1 MFEKLKK
8 AFSDIV
14 SDIGKKEISK
24 KDLENTLLDLEIGL
38 LESDV
43 AQEVITDIT
52 NNIKTKLLGVTLE
65 KGNTADEIIQLHL
78 RESIYEIISKSGSLD
93 LVEVIKAKKEQ
104 KNPFVVVFLGINGTG
119 KTTTVAKIANLLRK
133 NDISVVLAA
142 ADTHRAG
149 AIEQLQEH
157 AKRLSLKM
165 IHQRYGA
172 DPSAVARDAVEYGKK
187 HRVDAILIDTAG
199 RMQTAKNLMDE
210 INKIVQVVKPDMKIF
225 VGDSLAGND
234 AIFQATEFYSYTKFD
249 GAILTKTDSDSKGGS
264 ILSISYLTSKPIM
277 YLGIG
282 QNYDD
287 IIPFNIDQFI
297 ESLFNFSLSP
307 EIINNNPNRST
318 NLQTDNKTTKLP
330 SENTSKVLN
339 QEISS
344 KIIQE
349 SSFDNNLSKEKSTIS
364 STTEIVAN
372 EKIHDKENQYGEE
385 EDYIKISK
393 SNIDTGFESDSTK
406 TKRHSPTLDDS
417 KQESSEEKRQSDD
430 KINLE
435 SSTENKDK
443 KNEKKGFFSFFGKKS
458 KIKGKSEEK
467 SKSENEDL
475 KKGSKDEANVKG
487 DVEKEED
494 VVYLTDDD
502 LDDILKE

>member
-52 NNIKTKLLGVTLE
+52 NNIKTKLLGMILE
-65 KGNTADEIIQLHL
+65 KGDRVDEIIQLHL
-78 RESIYEIISKSGSLD
+78 RQSIYEIISKSGSLD

-104 KNPFVVVFLGINGTG
+104 KNPFVLVFLGINGTG

-187 HRVDAILIDTAG
+187 HRVDAVLIDTAG

-307 EIINNNPNRST
+307 EITNNNPNRST
-318 NLQTDNKTTKLP
+318 NLQTENKTSKLP
-330 SENTSKVLN
+330 YANTAKVLN
-339 QEISS
+339 QELSS
-344 KIIQE
+344 KKIQE
-349 SSFDNNLSKEKSTIS
+349 SSFENNLSTEKATNS
-364 STTEIVAN
+364 STTEIATN
-372 EKIHDKENQYGEE
+372 EKIHDNEKQYNEE
-385 EDYIKISK
+385 EDYTKISK
-393 SNIDTGFESDSTK
+393 SKIDAEFESDSTK
-406 TKRHSPTLDDS
+406 TKLSNPTLDDS
-417 KQESSEEKRQSDD
+417 KKESSKERRESDD
-430 KINLE
+430 IINLE
-435 SSTENKDK
+435 SGMENKDK
-443 KNEKKGFFSFFGKKS
+443 KNEKKGFFSLFGKKP
-458 KIKGKSEEK
+458 KFKGKSAEK
-467 SKSENEDL
+467 SKSENEETNN
-475 KKGSKDEANVKG
+475 SKDDANVNG
-487 DVEKEED
+487 DVEKEKD